1 MKIKVKSTVQ
11 LKKAHSTDAGW
22 DIVASESKT
31 IRHLAVG
38 VSTGIYME
46 IPHGWCAVIKERSG
60 KALNHNLRVHGG
72 VIDAD
77 YRNEFK
83 VIMSSAQGSQLVS
96 KGDKI
101 AQLLFLPVPE
111 VDWEIVDEVDD
122 ATERGLG
129 GFGSSDVPAV

>member
-1 MKIKVKSTVQ
+1 MLFRS
-11 LKKAHSTDAGW
+11 
-22 DIVASESKT
+22 
-31 IRHLAVG
+31 
-38 VSTGIYME
+38 
-46 IPHGWCAVIKERSG
+46 SG

-122 ATERGLG
+122 ATDRGLG